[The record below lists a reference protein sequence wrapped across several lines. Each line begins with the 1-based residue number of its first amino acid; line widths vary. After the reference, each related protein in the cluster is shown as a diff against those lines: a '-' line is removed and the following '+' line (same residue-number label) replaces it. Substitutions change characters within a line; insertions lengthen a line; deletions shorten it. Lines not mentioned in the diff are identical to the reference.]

1 MSRLPDEQW
10 AMIEDS
16 IEKKNI
22 ARSSR
27 GKRTHCGKRGGVK
40 FPSDFMSKKELKA
53 MNGEVKSYKMHDP
66 MSWKEF
72 LALPDDLKKE
82 YVKYIRERFK
92 VTYTALADAFGV
104 SLSHFCKLNKKLG
117 LPSGRSHSA
126 IGKRWYKSEERQVFE
141 KWWYGEEYEDNH
153 ENRDAHEE
161 TPDYKLEVSHEVSE
175 NDSNYINEKTK
186 ESPDIIGIDYYSDI
200 KYVGEKSVGD
210 KNYYD
215 CDNLY
220 YTHDIK
226 NIATCHNLPE
236 SEVAPVSGSLSFDC
250 EADSAFEMV
259 KKLLGSKKV
268 HMYIEWTYKED

>member
-1 MSRLPDEQW
+1 MPRLSDEQW

-27 GKRTHCGKRGGVK
+27 SKRTHCGKRGGVK

-72 LALPDDLKKE
+72 LALPDDLKRE

-92 VTYTALADAFGV
+92 ATDTALADAFGV

-117 LPSGRSHSA
+117 LSSGRSHSA

-141 KWWYGEEYEDNH
+141 KWWYGDKYEDLT
-153 ENRDAHEE
+153 ETTGSYEE
-161 TPDYKLEVSHEVSE
+161 TNGERSS
-175 NDSNYINEKTK
+175 DSTNVDEKHT
-186 ESPDIIGIDYYSDI
+186 EYHD
-200 KYVGEKSVGD
+200 VGD
-210 KNYYD
+210 YLDFGK
-215 CDNLY
+215 LM
-220 YTHDIK
+220 TR
-226 NIATCHNLPE
+226 HNVCNPD
-236 SEVAPVSGSLSFDC
+236 VSPTSGNLSFDC
-250 EADSAFEMV
+250 EADSAFELV
-259 KKLLGSKKV
+259 KNFLGSKKV
-268 HMYIEWTYKED
+268 HLYIEWTVKED

>member
-1 MSRLPDEQW
+1 MPRLPDEQW

-27 GKRTHCGKRGGVK
+27 SKRTHCGKRGGVK

-82 YVKYIRERFK
+82 YIKYIRERFK
-92 VTYTALADAFGV
+92 ATDTALADAFGV

-117 LPSGRSHSA
+117 LSSGRSHSA

-141 KWWYGEEYEDNH
+141 KWWYGDKYEDLT
-153 ENRDAHEE
+153 E
-161 TPDYKLEVSHEVSE
+161 TNGERSSDSTNVYEKHTEYPD
-175 NDSNYINEKTK
+175 
-186 ESPDIIGIDYYSDI
+186 
-200 KYVGEKSVGD
+200 VGD
-210 KNYYD
+210 YLDFGK
-215 CDNLY
+215 LV
-220 YTHDIK
+220 TS
-226 NIATCHNLPE
+226 HNVCNPD
-236 SEVAPVSGSLSFDC
+236 VTPVSGNLSFDC
-250 EADSAFEMV
+250 EADSAFELV
-259 KKLLGSKKV
+259 KNFLGSKKV
-268 HMYIEWTYKED
+268 HLYIEWTVKED

>member
-1 MSRLPDEQW
+1 MPRLPDEQW

-92 VTYTALADAFGV
+92 ATDTALADAFGV

-126 IGKRWYKSEERQVFE
+126 IGKRWYKSDERQVFE
-141 KWWYGEEYEDNH
+141 KWWYGDKYEDLM
-153 ENRDAHEE
+153 ETTGSYEE
-161 TPDYKLEVSHEVSE
+161 TNGEISSDSTNADEKHTEYPD
-175 NDSNYINEKTK
+175 
-186 ESPDIIGIDYYSDI
+186 
-200 KYVGEKSVGD
+200 VGD
-210 KNYYD
+210 AVSIRDDYCLD
-215 CDNLY
+215 FDNL
-220 YTHDIK
+220 I
-226 NIATCHNLPE
+226 ISHNVCNPD
-236 SEVAPVSGSLSFDC
+236 VTPDVSPISGNLSFDC
-250 EADSAFEMV
+250 EADSAFELV
-259 KKLLGSKKV
+259 KKVLGSKKV
-268 HMYIEWTYKED
+268 HLYIEWTVKED